1 MKKRT
6 YLYKIIAVAL
16 FLTATSSCKKEFKD
30 PNAALGTDVLNSA
43 QGLTGVAL
51 GLQRVYTAG
60 RPGVLFSAIA
70 ANGLV
75 TNELVL
81 LNAGNIPE
89 LQLSTGGNA
98 VDGTNSILA
107 NLWANSNKIIFD
119 ADNVIVNSAKLADK
133 SYAAGLIVYSSV
145 FKALAIGNLSLYWE
159 RIPSGIGANVSFI
172 TRVDGFKKAIAV
184 IDNAIAVMT
193 ANPISSSFTLNLPN
207 LPNSSPIVQAI
218 DLTNTL
224 YALKARYALFAGDY
238 ATALAAVNTVD
249 LTKRSIFSFDSNGPN
264 PIFLVAA
271 SNVNVFHSTNTNL
284 GLTGIYVPDAGD
296 KRIPFYTS
304 VATTAPLTR
313 INGFGA
319 SIGSSIPIYLPGEM
333 ILIKAEILARQ
344 TNPDLVNGLIEL
356 NKVVTKQPAAD
367 PFGVGAG
374 LSPLVGPFTQTELL
388 NLIYKHRSIELY
400 MSGLKLEDMRRFG
413 LPTTERKRNFFPYP
427 FTERDNNPN
436 TPADPTF

>member
-1 MKKRT
+1 MKKHT
-6 YLYKIIAVAL
+6 YKYKIIAIAL
-16 FLTATSSCKKEFKD
+16 FAMATSSCKKEFKD

-60 RPGVLFSAIA
+60 RPSVLFSAVA

-89 LQLSTGGNA
+89 LQLSTGGSA

-119 ADNVIVNSAKLADK
+119 ADNVITNSAKLADK
-133 SYAAGLIVYSSV
+133 NYAAGLIVYSSI

-159 RIPSGIGANVSFI
+159 KIPSGIGSNVSFI

-184 IDNAIAVMT
+184 IDNALSVMT
-193 ANPISSSFTLNLPN
+193 ANPVSSSFTLNLPN
-207 LPNSSPIVQAI
+207 LPNSSPLVQAI

-238 ATALAAVNTVD
+238 TTALTAVNTVD

-271 SNVNVFHSTNTNL
+271 SNTNVFQSSNTDL
-284 GLTGIYVPDAGD
+284 GLTGTFVPDPGD
-296 KRIPFYTS
+296 KRVPFYTLT
-304 VATTAPLTR
+304 AATAPFTR

-319 SIGSSIPIYLPGEM
+319 AIGSSIPIYLPGEM

-344 TNPDLVNGLIEL
+344 PDLTNALIEL

-367 PFGVGAG
+367 LFGVGAG
-374 LSPLVGPFTQTELL
+374 LPALVGPYSQSQLL
-388 NLIYKHRSIELY
+388 DLIYKHRSIELY
-400 MSGLKLEDMRRFG
+400 MSGLKLEDMRRFN
-413 LPTTERKRNFFPYP
+413 LPVGGRKRNFFPYP

-436 TPADPTF
+436 TPADPAF

>member
-1 MKKRT
+1 VT
-6 YLYKIIAVAL
+6 
-16 FLTATSSCKKEFKD
+16 FSCKKEFKD

-60 RPGVLFSAIA
+60 RPSVLFSAVA

-75 TNELVL
+75 TKELQL

-119 ADNVIVNSAKLADK
+119 ADNVIANSAKLADK
-133 SYAAGLIVYSSV
+133 SYASGLIVYSSV
-145 FKALAIGNLSLYWE
+145 FKALALGNLSLYWE
-159 RIPSGIGANVSFI
+159 KIPAGIGSNVSFI
-172 TRVDGFKKAIAV
+172 TRIEGFKKAISV
-184 IDNAIAVMT
+184 IDNALAVMA

-207 LPNSSPIVQAI
+207 LPNSTTPAQAI

-238 ATALAAVNTVD
+238 TTALNAVNSVD

-264 PIFLVAA
+264 PINFIAA
-271 SNVNVFHSTNTNL
+271 ANVNVFQPLDDKL
-284 GLTGIYVPDAGD
+284 GLSGIYAPDNGD
-296 KRIPFYTS
+296 KRISFYTKPS
-304 VATTAPLTR
+304 DKAPFIL

-319 SIGSSIPIYLPGEM
+319 TISASIPVYLPSEM
-333 ILIKAEILARQ
+333 TLIKAEILARQ
-344 TNPDLVNGLIEL
+344 PDLPNALIEL
-356 NKVVTKQPAAD
+356 NKVVTKQPTED

-374 LSPLVGPFTQTELL
+374 LPALVGPYTQPQLL
-388 NLIYKHRSIELY
+388 DLIYKHRSIELY
-400 MSGLKLEDMRRFG
+400 MSGLRLEDMRRFN
-413 LPTTERKRNFFPYP
+413 LPVEGRKRNFFPYP

-436 TPADPTF
+436 TPADPAF